1 MTKIMP
7 PADPQHRTG
16 PHIEQTLQVKIMNII
31 ILIAALSTLISGG
44 FLLAFL
50 WATGNGQYDDDYG
63 PPRRIL
69 FDSGSKEKSKH
80 KEQ

>member
-1 MTKIMP
+1 MTKIMTI
-7 PADPQHRTG
+7 ADLQHRTAAG
-16 PHIEQTLQVKIMNII
+16 LVQPLYPKVMSII

-50 WATGNGQYDDDYG
+50 WAAGNGQYDDDYG

-69 FDSGSKEKSKH
+69 FDPKEKTKH
-80 KEQ
+80 KQQ